1 MRKWKKCCA
10 RIRSYKRFMA
20 CFCAFALSVS
30 LITVYP
36 SPVFAEEQT
45 MQTTPSDGQ
54 EENDGRLYVDGVI
67 YNGYYM
73 NKTGIMYM
81 VSHGVAEPITKMAGK
96 GTIYYSEAEK
106 TQKSLPMQT
115 VFVKGRAYTG
125 YYMDGK
131 KMYHVKKGSC
141 TLKTGRLTKGTKYYS
156 YKDGK
161 KRKLSKQTLYVKGK
175 VYTGYYMDS
184 KNKMYHVKKGSCT
197 LKTGRLKK
205 GTRYY
210 SYKAKKKRKVSKQTL
225 YVKGKIYTG
234 YYMDSKNKMYHVKK
248 GSCTLKTGRIEKG
261 TKYYSYKAKKKRKIS
276 KQTLYVKGKVYTGYY
291 MDSKNKMYGVK
302 KGICALITG
311 MLDAGTKYY
320 SYKAKKNVTLPN
332 QTLYVDGV
340 VYNGYYL
347 SSDNRMYLLS
357 NGTYIPVNTVLNG
370 GTAYFDCNINGMRTL
385 PFEKVYLDGKAVEGL
400 SANGIATFQKAR
412 AVVQA
417 VSNPTDDKADKL
429 YKCYLWIKRCP
440 YVQYRTTVAAV
451 NADPADWDSTFAN
464 DIFDK
469 GSGCCASLACAF
481 AYMAKA
487 CGYEKVT
494 ICSDTEHAW
503 VDIDG
508 RLYDPLFARDRNF
521 SSNYNAAY
529 TDYRVHA
536 AITRDL

>member
-10 RIRSYKRFMA
+10 RIHSYKRFMA

-54 EENDGRLYVDGVI
+54 EESDGRLYVDGVI

-73 NKTGIMYM
+73 DKTGIMYM

-197 LKTGRLKK
+197 LKTGR
-205 GTRYY
+205 
-210 SYKAKKKRKVSKQTL
+210 
-225 YVKGKIYTG
+225 
-234 YYMDSKNKMYHVKK
+234 
-248 GSCTLKTGRIEKG
+248 IEKG
-261 TKYYSYKAKKKRKIS
+261 TKYYSYKAKKKRKVS